1 MRQQMNRG
9 VTVKKRLLLTGIF
22 LFVLLL
28 LTSTGNADTVRT
40 ARELRKAGDYQQAIE
55 LLNKELGAN
64 PTNAQAHIEL
74 GACYIGL
81 GKLSLAEAGFARAM
95 NLSPLHAGEIADVY
109 MKAGLAGIEKGRA
122 EEAVQLLE
130 KAVSYRSELKG
141 PLARGLMDKGKAFIQ
156 KGQYDEAETRFRAVI
171 TVETGHKSEICGIF
185 TKLGDAA
192 DDKNCVGL
200 YSRAWTYCGPNDGI
214 GNRLLGI
221 AKKIARRP
229 EADKETAWC
238 KEVASRFLGEDI
250 LKAKLPDVVFYEPGI
265 YYFPIKAGEQTDH
278 WILFPRGEN
287 VRCKLVANSAGSRY
301 KRVYDN
307 GAVFSPDEK
316 SDAVDGKFKI
326 VAENDCVI
334 KMVVR

>member
-1 MRQQMNRG
+1 
-9 VTVKKRLLLTGIF
+9 VKKGLLLTGSF
-22 LFVLLL
+22 LFILLF
-28 LTSTGNADTVRT
+28 LTPTGNADTIRT
-40 ARELRKAGDYQQAIE
+40 ARDFRKAGKYQEAIE

-64 PTNAQAHIEL
+64 PANAQAHIEL

-81 GKLSLAEAGFARAM
+81 GKLSLAEGGFNRAM
-95 NLSPLHAGEIADVY
+95 NLSPLHADEIADVY

-130 KAVSYRSELKG
+130 KAIGYRSELKG
-141 PLARGLMDKGKAFIQ
+141 PLARGLMEKGKAFIQ

-192 DDKNCVGL
+192 DDRNCLGF
-200 YSRAWTYCGPNDGI
+200 YSRAWTYCGPNEGI
-214 GNRLLGI
+214 GDRLLGT
-221 AKKIARRP
+221 ARKLARRP
-229 EADKETAWC
+229 DAEKEAAWC
-238 KEVASRFLGEDI
+238 KELASRFLGEEV

-265 YYFPIKAGEQTDH
+265 YYFTLKAGEQTDH

-287 VRCKLVANSAGSRY
+287 VRCKLIPNSAGSRY
-301 KRVYDN
+301 KRVYEN
-307 GAVFSPDEK
+307 GAVVFPDEK